1 MMPGALRD
9 IRGHAS
15 RQACRAWIGAALA
28 LASAV
33 AAAQLPE
40 ITLSLNGQRLT
51 VEVANTEGARTQ
63 GLMHRRMLPES
74 RGMLFVFREP
84 AHHGMWM
91 VNTYVPLS
99 VAFIDERGVII
110 NIAHMDPHT
119 RTTHS
124 AARPAKYALEVNRGW
139 FARHEITPGTRVE
152 GIERAPPAR

>member
-1 MMPGALRD
+1 MPSVLRD
-9 IRGHAS
+9 MRRHAS
-15 RQACRAWIGAALA
+15 RRACRAWVGAALA
-28 LASAV
+28 LATAV

-40 ITLSLNGQRLT
+40 ITLSLNAQRLT
-51 VEVANTEGARTQ
+51 VEVANSEEARAQ

-84 AHHGMWM
+84 ALHGMWM

-99 VAFIDERGVII
+99 VAFIDDRGVII
-110 NIAHMDPHT
+110 NIADMDPHT
-119 RTTHS
+119 RMTHS

-139 FARHEITPGTRVE
+139 FASRGITPGMRVE

>member
-1 MMPGALRD
+1 MR
-9 IRGHAS
+9 RHAS
-15 RQACRAWIGAALA
+15 RRACRAWVGAALA
-28 LASAV
+28 LATAV

-40 ITLSLNGQRLT
+40 ITLSLNAQRLT
-51 VEVANTEGARTQ
+51 VEVANTEEARAQ

-84 AHHGMWM
+84 ALHGMWM

-99 VAFIDERGVII
+99 VAFIDDRGVII
-110 NIAHMDPHT
+110 NIADMDPHT
-119 RTTHS
+119 RMTHS

-139 FARHEITPGTRVE
+139 FASRGITPGMRVE